1 MAKVYQFP
9 GNGKNTQKV
18 KANPNP
24 IRSEEE
30 MQLKNTVALLIVS
43 YEESKRGLKEIKA
56 EIKELDGM
64 HLKSAKEVIKSI
76 KDLNKR
82 FLKYGV
88 SVGGYRFIASDEREV
103 IYTNANELFYVCE
116 DDENATTY
124 LAGAFI
130 EQFNHYK
137 FTLLLD
143 ESIYH
148 ILDER
153 MYELEITIKT
163 LKNTKI

>member
-9 GNGKNTQKV
+9 GSGNSKNKP

-30 MQLKNTVALLIVS
+30 MQLKNTVTLLIAS
-43 YEESKRGLKEIKA
+43 YEESKIGLETIKN
-56 EIKELDGM
+56 EIKEVDGS
-64 HLKSAKEVIKSI
+64 HLKSAKEVLKSI

-88 SVGGYRFIASDEREV
+88 SVGGYRFIASTGKEV
-103 IYTNANELFYVCE
+103 IYTNANQLFYVCE
-116 DDENATTY
+116 SEDEATTY

-130 EQFNHYK
+130 ENFNHYK
-137 FTLLLD
+137 FTLILD

-148 ILDER
+148 IIDER
-153 MYELEITIKT
+153 ISELIITIKT

>member
-9 GNGKNTQKV
+9 GAGKNTPKP

-30 MQLKNTVALLIVS
+30 MQLKSTVALLIAS
-43 YEESKRGLKEIKA
+43 YEESYVGLEQIKS
-56 EIKELDGM
+56 EIKEIDGM

-88 SVGGYRFIASDEREV
+88 SVGGYRFIASDEREI
-103 IYTNANELFYVCE
+103 IYTNANQLFYICE
-116 DDENATTY
+116 DDEHATTY

-130 EQFNHYK
+130 EHFNHYK

-143 ESIYH
+143 ESIYQ

-153 MYELEITIKT
+153 MDELKITIKT